1 MNDIRHN
8 HDPNSLAYY
17 APPGSDAR
25 SASTVPPEDDGASLQ
40 RRTDEPA
47 PHLRVVGTNETRPG
61 DTSDAFSTAVAAA
74 LRQQMEAEQLKA
86 SMLNRGR
93 SGPSLA
99 TFAIAT
105 VGAAA
110 VALAYTVLFPLAQ
123 STSEQHGWSSAR
135 LFTAAPR
142 RPPPT
147 LVVRNQSGAI
157 NEPLELGVTI
167 DKAEPGSTV
176 TVKGLPIGSRLTSG
190 TQTSPGEWRVPAEA
204 ATDVVVTPPADF
216 AGEVKLLAELRGAD
230 GAASVSAVVQLGWKA
245 PPAPAPVVADIPAA
259 PVAVPPAASVAA
271 TPPATPEPATA
282 APAGTETAT
291 TETAKTPAINPVT
304 DEVGSL
310 IRRAQEMLA
319 MGNVKGAR
327 ALLLRASDAHDPRAA
342 YALAQTYD
350 PTVSHQSSAA
360 DAATDLALSRSWYQR
375 AREWGAPEAQ
385 RQLDAL
391 ASANGRRDK

>member
-40 RRTDEPA
+40 RRADEPA
-47 PHLRVVGTNETRPG
+47 PHLRVVETKDTRAG
-61 DTSDAFSTAVAAA
+61 ETSDAFSAAVAAA
-74 LRQQMEAEQLKA
+74 LRQQMETEQLKA
-86 SMLNRGR
+86 SMLQRR

-99 TFAIAT
+99 TFAIAIA
-105 VGAAA
+105 GAAA
-110 VALAYTVLFPLAQ
+110 TALAYVVLFPQPQ
-123 STSEQHGWSSAR
+123 STSEQHGWSSPR

-176 TVKGLPIGSRLTSG
+176 TVQGLPIGSRLTSG

-204 ATDVVVTPPADF
+204 ATDVVVTPPAEF

-230 GAASVSAVVQLGWKA
+230 GAALVSAVVQLGWKA
-245 PPAPAPVVADIPAA
+245 PPPPAPVAAAAPAA
-259 PVAVPPAASVAA
+259 PAAAPPAAAP
-271 TPPATPEPATA
+271 PPAPEPAAA
-282 APAGTETAT
+282 APARTEAASTETA
-291 TETAKTPAINPVT
+291 
-304 DEVGSL
+304 
-310 IRRAQEMLA
+310 
-319 MGNVKGAR
+319 
-327 ALLLRASDAHDPRAA
+327 
-342 YALAQTYD
+342 
-350 PTVSHQSSAA
+350 
-360 DAATDLALSRSWYQR
+360 
-375 AREWGAPEAQ
+375 
-385 RQLDAL
+385 
-391 ASANGRRDK
+391 